1 MNDSYGAVLLNEGDE
16 EEIETTGNGG
26 GAGSAANVE
35 AAAAVTAPI
44 KSAAG
49 GGFRLTGMVGQKE
62 IINIIVNIITI
73 FFHLRLNQPF
83 SFLL

>member
-1 MNDSYGAVLLNEGDE
+1 MNDSYGAVLLNEGE

-26 GAGSAANVE
+26 GVGSAANIE
-35 AAAAVTAPI
+35 AAATVTAPI

-62 IINIIVNIITI
+62 IINIILKIQYYNS
-73 FFHLRLNQPF
+73 F
-83 SFLL
+83 SICS